1 MFKFAEVSGLSLMQ
15 GRRCLR
21 WQVVEHVCTGSKGVG
36 AMRDHGSRDMG
47 AGRESLGPQISQH
60 GVGPPASERGDGIV
74 VHPGTKQGRSATR
87 PKAFD
92 GDEIRGN
99 PCLRLD
105 DASTEAQTISNFRVA
120 DELPPGKWED
130 NSVRRWVLLAQR
142 RGLGDDALSMPWS
155 GQDRGVGRGKHV
167 E

>member
-1 MFKFAEVSGLSLMQ
+1 MFKFAEVSGLSLMEV
-15 GRRCLR
+15 RRCLLG
-21 WQVVEHVCTGSKGVG
+21 QVVEHVGTGCEGVG
-36 AMRDHGSRDMG
+36 AMLDHGSRDMG

-74 VHPGTKQGRSATR
+74 VHPGTKQGRSTTR

-105 DASTEAQTISNFRVA
+105 DASTEAQTIGNFRVA
-120 DELPPGKWED
+120 NEAPLGSRKIIVCVDRSWWR
-130 NSVRRWVLLAQR
+130 SV
-142 RGLGDDALSMPWS
+142 
-155 GQDRGVGRGKHV
+155 VG
-167 E
+167 